1 MKQQSGSDV
10 RVSSRSSVR
19 CRQTLNSK
27 FTDEERIRAL
37 KVIDHCDGSLT
48 LASRR
53 LGVSI
58 ATLSRWRAA
67 GRPVGSPVA
76 AATTGAATATT
87 GAATATTGAAT
98 ATSGAAATLDAV
110 VET

>member
-19 CRQTLNSK
+19 CRQTLNSR

-53 LGVSI
+53 LGVSV

-76 AATTGAATATT
+76 VTAAAATTGAATA
-87 GAATATTGAAT
+87 A
-98 ATSGAAATLDAV
+98 SGAAATLDAA